1 MISEVLGTA
10 QKETPMELQDVL
22 GQLRALANSGLPL
35 DSEVIKR
42 AAGEIERLCVTADGV
57 PAVDGMQVYCPP
69 YRSGRIVSGTVYGT
83 DVGAYFVDMGNN
95 RAGSCVG
102 DYYSSREAALE
113 SGNFIEVHPPLHG
126 TAAKQRLEHEI
137 SE

>member
-57 PAVDGMQVYCPP
+57 PAVDGIIHNINPGDARDLFCTSHVATIPQTCD
-69 YRSGRIVSGTVYGT
+69 GR
-83 DVGAYFVDMGNN
+83 
-95 RAGSCVG
+95 
-102 DYYSSREAALE
+102 
-113 SGNFIEVHPPLHG
+113 
-126 TAAKQRLEHEI
+126 
-137 SE
+137 